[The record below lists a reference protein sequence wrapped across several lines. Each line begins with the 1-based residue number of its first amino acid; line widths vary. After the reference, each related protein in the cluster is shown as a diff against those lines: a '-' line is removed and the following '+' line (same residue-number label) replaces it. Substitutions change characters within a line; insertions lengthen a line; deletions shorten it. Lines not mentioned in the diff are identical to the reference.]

1 MKTSTEKIIT
11 AILGY
16 LMFLLTFMLISGS
29 IYFFT
34 QQFFLFGGISA
45 LIVTVLP
52 FGFMIINPNEAM
64 VITLFGVYKGTIKEN
79 GFMLVN
85 PFSRAK
91 KFLYVP

>member
-1 MKTSTEKIIT
+1 MKTTTEKIIT

-45 LIVTVLP
+45 LIVTVLA

-79 GFMLVN
+79 GFM
-85 PFSRAK
+85 
-91 KFLYVP
+91 

>member
-79 GFMLVN
+79 GFM
-85 PFSRAK
+85 
-91 KFLYVP
+91 

>member
-45 LIVTVLP
+45 LIVTVLA

-79 GFMLVN
+79 GFM
-85 PFSRAK
+85 
-91 KFLYVP
+91 